1 MSVPTSPK
9 MVELMIMFMG
19 NPGASHW
26 QLVTL
31 PLRLTMLIL
40 MSISRRTT
48 LPSHDLILQYL
59 TACLW
64 YKIKFK
70 RILPDDRSLRPQAS
84 SDKTYRLTRVQACHT
99 ETPLA

>member
-1 MSVPTSPK
+1 MSVHTSPK
-9 MVELMIMFMG
+9 TVELMIMFMG
-19 NPGASHW
+19 NPGAGRW
-26 QLVTL
+26 QSVIL

-70 RILPDDRSLRPQAS
+70 CILPDDRSLRPQVTRPVAS
-84 SDKTYRLTRVQACHT
+84 PVFKCVILRP
-99 ETPLA
+99 PLA